1 MPANIR
7 ISPRTHRALAQIAE
21 ERSSSL
27 QEALDRA
34 VENERRH
41 LLLERTNAAYAALR
55 GDVDGWQQWVA
66 ELREFDTALSDGLE

>member
-7 ISPRTHRALAQIAE
+7 ISPRTHRALSQIAA

-27 QEALDRA
+27 QEALDSA

-55 GDVDGWQQWVA
+55 RDVPSWQEWVT
-66 ELREFDTALSDGLE
+66 ELREFDTALGDGLE